1 MISPTKQNNQD
12 IVKDVFTDFLDEKGF
27 RKTPERY
34 AILKEVYETKFH
46 FDIESLYIKMK
57 NKKYRVSRA
66 TLYNTI
72 ELLLDCELVR
82 KHQFSNDHQASYEK
96 CYFNKQHDH
105 LILSASGEVMEFCD
119 PRIDVIK
126 KTIEEV
132 FDVTIDSHSLY
143 FYGRKNKK
151 K

>member
-1 MISPTKQNNQD
+1 MSNTINDQNK
-12 IVKDVFTDFLDEKGF
+12 VKEVFTDFLEKKGY

-46 FDIESLYIKMK
+46 FDIESLYVKMK

-72 ELLLDCELVR
+72 ELLLECSLVR

-105 LILSASGEVMEFCD
+105 LILSNSDEVIEFCD
-119 PRIDVIK
+119 PRINTIK
-126 KTIEEV
+126 ETIEEV
-132 FDVTIDSHSLY
+132 FDVTIESHSLY
-143 FYGRKNKK
+143 FYGKKNNIK
-151 K
+151 

>member
-1 MISPTKQNNQD
+1 
-12 IVKDVFTDFLDEKGF
+12 
-27 RKTPERY
+27 
-34 AILKEVYETKFH
+34 
-46 FDIESLYIKMK
+46 
-57 NKKYRVSRA
+57 
-66 TLYNTI
+66 
-72 ELLLDCELVR
+72 
-82 KHQFSNDHQASYEK
+82 
-96 CYFNKQHDH
+96 
-105 LILSASGEVMEFCD
+105 MEFCD